1 VALLRVDLGLLGN
14 DPISSDVSIPRLCET
29 GSGGPAGLNSTD
41 SSRTGP
47 APADSGTVDCGP
59 VDSDQVD
66 TDLGDTAQVSS
77 GAAGSGPADIDPVD
91 TDSAG
96 RLTLTR
102 SKRQCR
108 RLQPQHP
115 RGNRQLHQ
123 SVRPYHCKSGS
134 SHRVLHSEYYMS
146 SFAYRVLAER
156 RRQQMG

>member
-1 VALLRVDLGLLGN
+1 MVLLSVDLGLLGR
-14 DPISSDVSIPRLCET
+14 DPISSDVSIPRPYET

-59 VDSDQVD
+59 VDSDRFD

-77 GAAGSGPADIDPVD
+77 GAAGAGPADIDPVD
-91 TDSAG
+91 NDSAG

-108 RLQPQHP
+108 RLQPQRP
-115 RGNRQLHQ
+115 RVNRQLHQ
-123 SVRPYHCKSGS
+123 SARFYHCKSSS
-134 SHRVLHSEYYMS
+134 SH
-146 SFAYRVLAER
+146 
-156 RRQQMG
+156 